1 MSRRNRT
8 LLFLIRNTNTKQT
21 HKKVLNMSNHQGNV
35 NQKHN
40 VSSFNTCQDNYH
52 QMLTNNIYQTKCEEK
67 ATSVYC
73 WWECK
78 SMKAPQ
84 KTVCSFLKKKI
95 FFLNRTCIWS
105 RNSTTGYTPPP
116 QNENTN
122 LKRYIHPSVH
132 VTYHCLQ

>member
-67 ATSVYC
+67 TTSVYC

-84 KTVCSFLKKKI
+84 KTVCSFLKKNSFLKI
-95 FFLNRTCIWS
+95 EHAYDLEILLLDIYR
-105 RNSTTGYTPPP
+105 PP

-132 VTYHCLQ
+132 VTYQCLQ